1 MCVIEATKGCVAA
14 AIGRGNEPFSCTREA
29 SKVGR
34 ATRSEDGIPHRLG
47 EAGPPWHGPSTGAQ
61 PAPFGLGTDMWPD
74 LLKAGVFARMT
85 MTDARPSFCGGC

>member
-14 AIGRGNEPFSCTREA
+14 AIGRGNEPFSHTREA

-34 ATRSEDGIPHRLG
+34 ATRSEHVIPHRLG

-61 PAPFGLGTDMWPD
+61 PAPFSLGTDMWPD

>member
-1 MCVIEATKGCVAA
+1 MNHFPTHERPPK
-14 AIGRGNEPFSCTREA
+14 
-29 SKVGR
+29 GR

-61 PAPFGLGTDMWPD
+61 PAPFSLGTDMWPD

>member
-1 MCVIEATKGCVAA
+1 MCVIEATKECVAA
-14 AIGRGNEPFSCTREA
+14 AIGKGNEPFSYTQEA

-47 EAGPPWHGPSTGAQ
+47 EAGPPRHSPSTGAQ
-61 PAPFGLGTDMWPD
+61 PAPLGLGMDVWPD
-74 LLKAGVFARMT
+74 LLKAGVFARMM